1 MQNNKINVLQ
11 VVGNARLGGVAS
23 CLLNYYRHTD
33 LERFHF
39 DFVTYAP
46 SIFDDLVRKIDKNAR
61 IYYISP
67 FQKNFLKGVFDLER
81 ICSNTEYSVVH
92 SHLTTLSAFSL
103 TAAAHTDVPVRICHV
118 HSAFNKNSEH
128 YLAKSFLRPFA
139 AEHATH
145 LMACSRHAAEN
156 IFGKRADEATILPD
170 AIEAERFYS
179 SRKDYNAEREKLGLS
194 GKVVLFVGR
203 FAYQKNLPFLVEAF
217 SRAADGGDMTLVLVG
232 DGEEKHAVRDA
243 AAQCGILSKVR
254 MIAPCD
260 PVPWYKAA
268 DVFCLPSRYE
278 GLGMVAIEA
287 QAAGLKCILSD
298 SVPKEAD
305 ITGRCIFLPE
315 DAGAWAD
322 ELKKPA
328 VHFYDCR
335 ELVENA
341 HYDIKREAHRLGQFY
356 ENALAGTGGQNQI

>member
-1 MQNNKINVLQ
+1 MQNKKINVLQ
-11 VVGNARLGGVAS
+11 IVGNARLGGVAS
-23 CLLNYYRHTD
+23 CVLNYYRHTD
-33 LERFHF
+33 LSRFHF

-46 SIFDDLVRKIDKNAR
+46 SVFDELVHAVDKSAR

-81 ICSNTEYSVVH
+81 ICSDADYSVMH

-103 TAAAHTDVPVRICHV
+103 TAAAHTDIPVRICHV

-145 LMACSRHAAEN
+145 LMACSRYAAEN

-170 AIEAERFYS
+170 AIEAAKFYS
-179 SRKDYNAEREKLGLS
+179 CEEDYKAARKELDLS

-203 FAYQKNLPFLVEAF
+203 FAHQKNIPFLIEAF
-217 SRAADGGDMTLVLVG
+217 AKAAANENMTLAIVG
-232 DGEEKHAVRDA
+232 DGEDKRAVYDA
-243 AAQCGILSKVR
+243 AKASGVKDKIRIVG
-254 MIAPCD
+254 PCD
-260 PVPWYKAA
+260 PIPWYKAA

-278 GLGMVAIEA
+278 GLGMAAIEA
-287 QAAGLKCILSD
+287 QTAGLKCILS
-298 SVPKEAD
+298 SAVPREAD
-305 ITGRCIFLPE
+305 ITGKCLFLNE
-315 DAGAWAD
+315 DAYLWAE

-328 VHFYDCR
+328 EHFYDCKKLI
-335 ELVENA
+335 EEA
-341 HYDIKREAHRLGQFY
+341 HYDIVREAWRLGKFY
-356 ENALAGTGGQNQI
+356 EDALNGQSGK